1 MVIVNNEGNKVF
13 EDLQVMFSKWSQWGC
28 SYGKFIQPDGIM

>member
-1 MVIVNNEGNKVF
+1 MVIVDLEGNKVF
-13 EDLQVMFSKWSQWGC
+13 EDLRVIFTKLSQWGC